1 MSSAG
6 PTAARGVLLDGLP
19 TLAARSRRRGVRA
32 PLAGALVTPDGLVA
46 RALVAAFL
54 RRRRSHCRR
63 LIPSVSQGC
72 RLDNDRARYSARV
85 TIAVTANAPF
95 LRPLSRVS
103 EEGLS
108 DFASLGHAAGQ
119 DFNSSH
125 VAGVASPCRGCRKSH
140 VAGVAS
146 PMSQVSQ
153 VPCRRCRKSH
163 VVRPMS
169 QVRSVK
175 ILTTSYP
182 YPQLLL
188 VGRHASAEI
197 CHGCR
202 PSNNSADKPA
212 LVPQIRAHK
221 THPVLVQVR

>member
-125 VAGVASPCRGCRKSH
+125 VAGVASP
-140 VAGVAS
+140 
-146 PMSQVSQ
+146 MSQVSQ